1 MSLSDRRRLILALAA
16 LPLAACGFTP
26 AYAPGGAG
34 QALRGRV
41 RAADPRTSQEFDFVA
56 GIETRLGR
64 PQAPLFDLS
73 YTITTSERGAA
84 RGAGLGAT
92 RITRFGTVAYQ
103 LTDRATGAVVTEGSL
118 RNFTNYSTTDTQLAS
133 RRAAEDAQSRLMR
146 ILADQVA
153 ARLVAAMTE

>member
-1 MSLSDRRRLILALAA
+1 MLLYDRRSLILALAV

-41 RAADPRTSQEFDFVA
+41 RAAEPSTSQEFDFVA
-56 GIETRLGR
+56 GIEERLGR
-64 PQAPLFDLS
+64 PAAPAYQLA
-73 YTITTSERGAA
+73 YTIATSERGAA

-92 RITRFGTVAYQ
+92 RITLFGTVRYT
-103 LTDRATGAVVTEGSL
+103 LTDAATRETVTDGSL

-133 RRAAEDAQSRLMR
+133 RRAAEDAGARLMR

-153 ARLVAAMTE
+153 SRLIAAMAE